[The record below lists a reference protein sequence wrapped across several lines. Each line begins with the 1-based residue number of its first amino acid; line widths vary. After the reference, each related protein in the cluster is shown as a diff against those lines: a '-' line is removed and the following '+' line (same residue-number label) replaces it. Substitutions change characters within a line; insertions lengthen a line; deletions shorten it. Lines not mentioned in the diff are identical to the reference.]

1 MVKLSKT
8 KYKKIRTVLVILIV
22 TLMVSWSAVMG
33 LQVWLDSAILENN
46 YSSMVVDRSAGNLKE
61 VSDVYAN
68 GDFIVEGSSKL
79 LSSKESITD
88 YARVP
93 KYSKYY
99 YGEEKKV
106 FFAPLTE
113 VESRDILLKF
123 VFLDLVGTLLLG
135 AVLIR
140 NRSKEVW
147 KRVLSWVT
155 VIVYVIWTTFVYAE
169 AFEVLYRVRENVW
182 IIGVGKVIVICL
194 ALLLAYLIDARRMIK
209 QPRRLS

>member
-1 MVKLSKT
+1 MVKLSK
-8 KYKKIRTVLVILIV
+8 KGYKKIRTVLVILIV
-22 TLMVSWSAVMG
+22 TLMVSWSAIMG

-68 GDFIVEGSSKL
+68 GDFVVVGSSKL
-79 LSSKESITD
+79 LTAEKAITD
-88 YARVP
+88 YVRVP

-99 YGEEKKV
+99 YGEKEKV

-123 VFLDLVGTLLLG
+123 VFLDLVGTILLG

-147 KRVLSWVT
+147 KKVLSWVT
-155 VIVYVIWTTFVYAE
+155 VIAYVIWTTFVYAE

-194 ALLLAYLIDARRMIK
+194 ALLVAYLIDARRVIK

>member
-1 MVKLSKT
+1 MVKLSK
-8 KYKKIRTVLVILIV
+8 KSYKKIRTVLVVLIV
-22 TLMVSWSAVMG
+22 TLMVSWSAIMG

-68 GDFIVEGSSKL
+68 GDFVVEGSSKL
-79 LSSKESITD
+79 LTAEKAITD
-88 YARVP
+88 YVRVP

-99 YGEEKKV
+99 YGEKEKV

-123 VFLDLVGTLLLG
+123 VFLDLVGTILLG

-147 KRVLSWVT
+147 KKVLSWVT
-155 VIVYVIWTTFVYAE
+155 VIAYVIWTTFVYAE

-194 ALLLAYLIDARRMIK
+194 ALLVAYLIDARRVIK

>member
-1 MVKLSKT
+1 MVKLSK
-8 KYKKIRTVLVILIV
+8 KGYKKIRTILVVLIV
-22 TLMVSWSAVMG
+22 TLMVSWSAIMG

-68 GDFIVEGSSKL
+68 GDFVVEGSSKL
-79 LSSKESITD
+79 LTAEKAITD
-88 YARVP
+88 YVRVP

-99 YGEEKKV
+99 YGEKEKV

-123 VFLDLVGTLLLG
+123 VFLDLVGTILLG
-135 AVLIR
+135 AVLIW

-147 KRVLSWVT
+147 KRVSSWVT

-194 ALLLAYLIDARRMIK
+194 ALLVAYLIDARRVIK

>member
-8 KYKKIRTVLVILIV
+8 KYKKIRTVLVVLIIS
-22 TLMVSWSAVMG
+22 LMVSWSAVMG

-68 GDFIVEGSSKL
+68 GDFIVEGSSNL
-79 LSSKESITD
+79 LSSKDSITD

-135 AVLIR
+135 VVLIR

-155 VIVYVIWTTFVYAE
+155 VIAYVIWTTFVYAE

-194 ALLLAYLIDARRMIK
+194 ALLVAYLIDARRVIK

>member
-1 MVKLSKT
+1 MVKLSK
-8 KYKKIRTVLVILIV
+8 KSYKKIRTVLVILIV
-22 TLMVSWSAVMG
+22 TLMVSWSAIMG

-46 YSSMVVDRSAGNLKE
+46 YGSMVVDRSAGNLKE

-68 GDFIVEGSSKL
+68 GDFVVEGSSKL
-79 LSSKESITD
+79 LTAEKAITD
-88 YARVP
+88 YVRVP

-123 VFLDLVGTLLLG
+123 VFLDLVGMILLG

-147 KRVLSWVT
+147 KKVLSWVT
-155 VIVYVIWTTFVYAE
+155 LIAYVVWTTFVYAE
-169 AFEVLYRVRENVW
+169 AFEVLYRVKENVW

-194 ALLLAYLIDARRMIK
+194 ALLVAYLIDARRVIK

>member
-68 GDFIVEGSSKL
+68 GDFIVEGNSKL

-99 YGEEKKV
+99 YGEENKV

-194 ALLLAYLIDARRMIK
+194 ALLLAYLIDARRVIK

>member
-1 MVKLSKT
+1 MVKLSK
-8 KYKKIRTVLVILIV
+8 KSYKKIRTVLVVLIV
-22 TLMVSWSAVMG
+22 TLMVSWSAIMG

-68 GDFIVEGSSKL
+68 GDFVVEGSSKL
-79 LSSKESITD
+79 LTAEKAISD
-88 YARVP
+88 YVRVP

-123 VFLDLVGTLLLG
+123 VFLDLVGMILLG

-147 KRVLSWVT
+147 KRVLSWVS
-155 VIVYVIWTTFVYAE
+155 VIAYVIWTTFVYAE

-194 ALLLAYLIDARRMIK
+194 ALLVAYLIDARRVIK

>member
-1 MVKLSKT
+1 MVKLSK
-8 KYKKIRTVLVILIV
+8 KGYKKIRTVLVILIV
-22 TLMVSWSAVMG
+22 TLMVSWSAIMG

-68 GDFIVEGSSKL
+68 GNFVVEGSSKL
-79 LSSKESITD
+79 LTAKEAITD
-88 YARVP
+88 YVRVP

-99 YGEEKKV
+99 YGEKEKV

-123 VFLDLVGTLLLG
+123 VFLDLVGIILLG

-194 ALLLAYLIDARRMIK
+194 ALLVAYLIDARRVIK

>member
-1 MVKLSKT
+1 
-8 KYKKIRTVLVILIV
+8 
-22 TLMVSWSAVMG
+22 MG

-68 GDFIVEGSSKL
+68 GDFVIEGSSKL
-79 LSSKESITD
+79 LTAEKAISD
-88 YARVP
+88 YVRVP

-135 AVLIR
+135 VVLIR

-155 VIVYVIWTTFVYAE
+155 VIAYVIWTTFVYAE

-194 ALLLAYLIDARRMIK
+194 ALLVAYLIDARRVIK

>member
-1 MVKLSKT
+1 MVKLSK
-8 KYKKIRTVLVILIV
+8 KSYKKIRTVLVVLIV
-22 TLMVSWSAVMG
+22 TLMVSWSTIMG

-68 GDFIVEGSSKL
+68 GDFVVEGSSKL
-79 LSSKESITD
+79 LTAEKAITD
-88 YARVP
+88 YVRVP

-99 YGEEKKV
+99 YGEKEKV

-123 VFLDLVGTLLLG
+123 VFLDLVGTILLG

-140 NRSKEVW
+140 NRSK
-147 KRVLSWVT
+147 KKKKKVLSWVT

-194 ALLLAYLIDARRMIK
+194 ALLVAYLIDVRRVIK

>member
-1 MVKLSKT
+1 
-8 KYKKIRTVLVILIV
+8 
-22 TLMVSWSAVMG
+22 MVSWSTIMG

-68 GDFIVEGSSKL
+68 GDFVVEGSSKL
-79 LSSKESITD
+79 LTAEKAITD
-88 YARVP
+88 YVRVP

-99 YGEEKKV
+99 YGEKEKV

-123 VFLDLVGTLLLG
+123 VFLDLVGTILLG

-147 KRVLSWVT
+147 KKVLSWVT

-194 ALLLAYLIDARRMIK
+194 ALLVAYLIDVRRVIK

>member
-8 KYKKIRTVLVILIV
+8 KYKRIRTVLVVLIIS
-22 TLMVSWSAVMG
+22 LMVSWSAVMG

-46 YSSMVVDRSAGNLKE
+46 YSSMVVDRSAGKLKE

-68 GDFIVEGSSKL
+68 GDFLVEGSSKL
-79 LSSKESITD
+79 LSSKDSITD

-135 AVLIR
+135 VVLIR

-155 VIVYVIWTTFVYAE
+155 VIAYVIWTTFVYAE

-194 ALLLAYLIDARRMIK
+194 ALLLAYLIDARRVIK

>member
-1 MVKLSKT
+1 MVKLSK
-8 KYKKIRTVLVILIV
+8 KGYKKIRTVLVILIV
-22 TLMVSWSAVMG
+22 TLMVSWSAIMG

-68 GDFIVEGSSKL
+68 GDFVVEGSNKL
-79 LSSKESITD
+79 LKADEAITD
-88 YARVP
+88 YVRVP

-99 YGEEKKV
+99 YGEEQKV

-135 AVLIR
+135 VVLIR
-140 NRSKEVW
+140 NRSREVW
-147 KRVLSWVT
+147 KKVLSWVIL
-155 VIVYVIWTTFVYAE
+155 VAYVIWTTFVYAE
-169 AFEVLYRVRENVW
+169 AFEVLYRVKENVW

-194 ALLLAYLIDARRMIK
+194 ALLVAYLIDARRVIK

>member
-8 KYKKIRTVLVILIV
+8 KYKRIRTVLVILIV
-22 TLMVSWSAVMG
+22 SLMVSWSAVMG

-68 GDFIVEGSSKL
+68 GDFLVEGSSKL
-79 LSSKESITD
+79 LSSKDSITD

-135 AVLIR
+135 VVLIR

-155 VIVYVIWTTFVYAE
+155 VIAYVIWTTFVYAE

-194 ALLLAYLIDARRMIK
+194 ALLLAYLIDARRVIK

>member
-8 KYKKIRTVLVILIV
+8 KYKKIRTVLVVLIIS
-22 TLMVSWSAVMG
+22 LMVSWSAVMG

-135 AVLIR
+135 VVLIR

-155 VIVYVIWTTFVYAE
+155 VIAYVIWTTFVYAE

-194 ALLLAYLIDARRMIK
+194 ALLLAYLIDARRVIK

>member
-1 MVKLSKT
+1 MVKLSK
-8 KYKKIRTVLVILIV
+8 KGYKKIRTVLVVLIV
-22 TLMVSWSAVMG
+22 TLMVSWSAIMG

-68 GDFIVEGSSKL
+68 GDFVVEGSSKL
-79 LSSKESITD
+79 LTAEKAITD
-88 YARVP
+88 YVRVP

-99 YGEEKKV
+99 YGEKEKV

-123 VFLDLVGTLLLG
+123 VFLDLVGTILLG

-147 KRVLSWVT
+147 KKVLSWVT
-155 VIVYVIWTTFVYAE
+155 VIAYVIWTTFVYAE

-194 ALLLAYLIDARRMIK
+194 ALLVAYLIDARCVIK

>member
-1 MVKLSKT
+1 MVKLSK
-8 KYKKIRTVLVILIV
+8 KGYKKIRTILVVLIV
-22 TLMVSWSAVMG
+22 TLMVSWSAIMG

-68 GDFIVEGSSKL
+68 GDFVVEGSSKL
-79 LSSKESITD
+79 LTAEKAITD
-88 YARVP
+88 YVRVP

-99 YGEEKKV
+99 YGEKEKV

-123 VFLDLVGTLLLG
+123 VFLDLVGTILLG
-135 AVLIR
+135 AVLIW

-147 KRVLSWVT
+147 KRVSSWVT

-194 ALLLAYLIDARRMIK
+194 ALLVAYLIDARRVIK
-209 QPRRLS
+209 QPRRLF

>member
-8 KYKKIRTVLVILIV
+8 RYKKIRTVLVILIV
-22 TLMVSWSAVMG
+22 SLMVSWSAVMG

-135 AVLIR
+135 VVLIR

-155 VIVYVIWTTFVYAE
+155 VIVYVLWTTFVYAE

-194 ALLLAYLIDARRMIK
+194 ALLLAYLIDARRVIK

>member
-1 MVKLSKT
+1 MVKLSK
-8 KYKKIRTVLVILIV
+8 KGYKKIRTVLVVLIV
-22 TLMVSWSAVMG
+22 TLMVSWSAIMG

-68 GDFIVEGSSKL
+68 GDFVVEGSSKL
-79 LSSKESITD
+79 LTAEKAISD
-88 YARVP
+88 YVRVP

-135 AVLIR
+135 VVLIR

-155 VIVYVIWTTFVYAE
+155 VIAYVIWTTFVYAE

-194 ALLLAYLIDARRMIK
+194 ALLVAYLIDARRVIK

>member
-8 KYKKIRTVLVILIV
+8 KYKKIRTVLVVLIIS
-22 TLMVSWSAVMG
+22 LMVSWSAVMG

-147 KRVLSWVT
+147 KRVLSWVL
-155 VIVYVIWTTFVYAE
+155 VIAYVVWTTFVYAE

-194 ALLLAYLIDARRMIK
+194 ALLLAYLIDARRVIK